1 MLIKKNILSILKNK
15 NQGMSLIEI
24 MLVFTVIMAMLVG
37 IFQLYKVIQAN
48 QKKSATK
55 SLIVQVKNGI
65 EQFKNDV
72 GRYPTKLDEL
82 VSGPTDTQE
91 KRRWS
96 EEAIDKKNIV
106 DGTIKDTYGNE
117 IVYTFDKSKNNFDL
131 YSWGP
136 KGVGSESDQI
146 FAE

>member
-1 MLIKKNILSILKNK
+1 MLTKKNIFHVIKKK
-15 NQGMSLIEI
+15 NQGMSMIELL
-24 MLVFTVIMAMLVG
+24 LVFTLAMGMLVG
-37 IFQLYKVIQAN
+37 VLQLYRNIQAS

-55 SLIVQVKNGI
+55 TLITQIKSAI
-65 EQFKNDV
+65 EQFKNDI
-72 GRYPTKLDEL
+72 GRYPSKLEEL
-82 VSGPTDTQE
+82 VTGPTDGKE

-96 EEAIDKKNIV
+96 EEAIDKKNII

-117 IVYTFDKSKNNFDL
+117 IVYTYDKAKNNFDL

-146 FAE
+146 FAD